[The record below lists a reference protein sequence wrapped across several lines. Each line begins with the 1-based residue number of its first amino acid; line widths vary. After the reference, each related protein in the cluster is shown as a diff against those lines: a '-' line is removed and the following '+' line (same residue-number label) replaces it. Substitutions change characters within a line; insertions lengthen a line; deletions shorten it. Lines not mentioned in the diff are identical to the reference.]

1 MLALGAPL
9 GAGGMGEVYRPLQ
22 SSRKPLQCQAMTVS
36 GLRMSSADRQ
46 SFHRRESQTQRTR
59 SVQARRGLWP
69 QHWRG
74 KATRRCFADAMISTR
89 TEFLIGAVVY
99 PLSRALRKKQRLDA
113 Q

>member
-1 MLALGAPL
+1 MLAPGAPL

-59 SVQARRGLWP
+59 SVQARRGVWP

-74 KATRRCFADAMISTR
+74 KATSRCFANAMNYTSTEIMIETCVLNIYR
-89 TEFLIGAVVY
+89 E
-99 PLSRALRKKQRLDA
+99 
-113 Q
+113 